1 MHAWPRHC
9 VVQGIYKPSDECVHH
24 SEFKLIESTQLI
36 NLDRNIGHILQLTFK
51 YKIKITA
58 QDALVH
64 QLMCRV
70 LKVADKV
77 PRSLTNHV
85 VHLKA
90 MSSTSNIQ
98 G

>member
-1 MHAWPRHC
+1 MHAWLRHS
-9 VVQGIYKPSDECVHH
+9 VVQGICSQATNASTSKFKP
-24 SEFKLIESTQLI
+24 IESPQSI
-36 NLDRNIGHILQLTFK
+36 NFDKDIGHIPQLTFK
-51 YKIKITA
+51 SKIKTTEH
-58 QDALVH
+58 DAFVH
-64 QLMCRV
+64 SFMCRV

-77 PRSLTNHV
+77 PHSSTNHV